1 VTIVVLGAG
10 EIGSAVARQVAV
22 ADIAARVVLVDEAGA
37 VARGKALDMAQAAPV
52 DRHSTA
58 LSGTDDMTAVVG
70 AGIIVIADR
79 HADGEWSGEAGLAL
93 LKHVAEV
100 NQVAPILCAGVTQ
113 SALIDRGV
121 HELGISRT
129 RLFGTAPEAF
139 RGAVVSLVSLDAEAA
154 PGDIALMVLGR
165 APREI
170 IVPWE
175 SASIDGRRL
184 IDVLTPPM
192 LTRIEDR
199 LPRLWPPA
207 ATALGSAAAR
217 VMRSMLSRAPR
228 THILQ
233 VVLPRDER
241 VSGQSAM
248 LPARV
253 EPRGIRRVES
263 PPLSSRDRV
272 RLDTALSH

>member
-1 VTIVVLGAG
+1 
-10 EIGSAVARQVAV
+10 
-22 ADIAARVVLVDEAGA
+22 
-37 VARGKALDMAQAAPV
+37 
-52 DRHSTA
+52 
-58 LSGTDDMTAVVG
+58 
-70 AGIIVIADR
+70 
-79 HADGEWSGEAGLAL
+79 
-93 LKHVAEV
+93 
-100 NQVAPILCAGVTQ
+100 
-113 SALIDRGV
+113 
-121 HELGISRT
+121 
-129 RLFGTAPEAF
+129 
-139 RGAVVSLVSLDAEAA
+139 
-154 PGDIALMVLGR
+154 MVLGR

-253 EPRGIRRVES
+253 EARGIRRVES